1 MKITKQEIYNVA
13 NLARLNISEN
23 QVDLFCNQLGNI
35 LEYMEKLNKIDTT
48 NIKPTTHAIDLSNAF
63 RDDILKPSINTELAI
78 QNAPAK
84 EDSFFVVPKVV
95 G

>member
-23 QVDLFCNQLGNI
+23 QVDLFCNQLDNI

-63 RDDILKPSINTELAI
+63 RDDILKPSITSELAI